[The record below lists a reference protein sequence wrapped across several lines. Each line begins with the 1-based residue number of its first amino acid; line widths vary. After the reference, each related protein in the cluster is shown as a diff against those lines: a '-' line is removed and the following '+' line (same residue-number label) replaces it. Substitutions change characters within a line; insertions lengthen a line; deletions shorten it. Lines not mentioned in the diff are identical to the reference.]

1 MIYTGWIH
9 CRVSLRCS
17 ATATAC
23 QLKPEGLH
31 SASSRPRQPY
41 SEVGPSSPGLEDSLW
56 ALCCVSKLFFQQRDG
71 CLLPGSGGHM
81 NNHLG
86 GCGPGRKPKAEPAE
100 IRNRP
105 GDTPRHAPSKTGDTL
120 HPGEDSFTSGLSD
133 GALVESTPTSTSHP
147 GLDHAGQPRSD
158 ESTCN
163 CSSMLKLLPGNSRN
177 NHLGHQYSH
186 VICLAFNSQENV

>member
-105 GDTPRHAPSKTGDTL
+105 GDTPSHAPSKNRGHSAPRRGQL
-120 HPGEDSFTSGLSD
+120 HFWPKRWSAHRINANEHKPPWFRSQQDSQGLMNRP
-133 GALVESTPTSTSHP
+133 ATVPL
-147 GLDHAGQPRSD
+147 
-158 ESTCN
+158 C
-163 CSSMLKLLPGNSRN
+163 
-177 NHLGHQYSH
+177 
-186 VICLAFNSQENV
+186 